1 MQRKKTGARKMGA
14 AGDRRTSRTDAATN
28 RGLAPSNPRKFPLPT
43 DDSILVCP
51 VGGVGRI
58 GMNWTLYGH
67 AGRWIL
73 VDAGSAFVKGDT
85 ENGCFM
91 PDPRSLRDVLPR
103 LDGLLV
109 THAHEDHIGAIHHL
123 WPAIGCPIHATPFA
137 ATLLKGRL
145 AEKGAQGRV
154 RLRVFKPGDR
164 LEVGPFAIETI
175 PITHSAPECVAMA
188 IETKAGRIFHTGDWK
203 FDPDPLVGLPTDLD
217 RLRRVGD
224 KGVLAM
230 LCDSTNAEREG
241 AITSESEVAAN
252 LEEIFRTRRGKIA
265 ISCFAT
271 NLARLAAIGRA
282 AAATGRKVALA
293 GRSLQKAEAAGLE
306 TGLIDDRFPI
316 LSDSRHLKGL
326 DPHEIVLVCT
336 GTQGEE
342 RAALA
347 KLARNENWR
356 LPEIGP
362 GDTVIHSARAI
373 PGNEAAIDA
382 VMRAFRARGVEVL
395 MGADGERSL
404 HVTGH
409 ATRLELRMMYELIR
423 PRFSVPVHGEASHLD
438 AHELL
443 AQTCGV
449 KAAVVSVEGDVL
461 RVTREGVERVARVQI
476 RHLAALE
483 SSGERLVTFDGRVE
497 AMAARRAISS
507 AAAAKPPAPATARRP
522 SEHHR
527 HEQNRQRSEDRRRI
541 RLRAQSSLLT
551 A

>member
-1 MQRKKTGARKMGA
+1 MQRKNTGARKIGA
-14 AGDRRTSRTDAATN
+14 SDDRRSSRTDVTKN
-28 RGLAPSNPRKFPLPT
+28 RGSTPTPLKESPLPQKFPLPT

-73 VDAGSAFVKGDT
+73 VDAGSAFVKSPD
-85 ENGCFM
+85 ENGAFM

-123 WPAIGCPIHATPFA
+123 WPRIDCPIFATPFA

-145 AEKGAQGRV
+145 AEKGAQGKARFKI
-154 RLRVFKPGDR
+154 FKPGDSFK
-164 LEVGPFAIETI
+164 VGPFSIETV
-175 PITHSAPECVAMA
+175 PITHSVPECVAMA
-188 IETKAGRIFHTGDWK
+188 IETRAGRIFHTGDWK
-203 FDPDPLVGLPTDLD
+203 FDPDPLLGDPTDFA

-224 KGVLAM
+224 RGVLAM
-230 LCDSTNAEREG
+230 LCDSTNAERDAG
-241 AITSESEVAAN
+241 ISSESEVAAN
-252 LEEIFRTRRGKIA
+252 LAEVFRTRRGKIA

-271 NLARLAAIGRA
+271 NLARLTAICHAAKMS
-282 AAATGRKVALA
+282 GRKVALA
-293 GRSLQKAEAAGLE
+293 GRSLEKAEAAGTE
-306 TGLIDDRFPI
+306 VGLLDHRHTI

-326 DPHEIVLVCT
+326 DPHEILLVCT

-347 KLARNENWR
+347 KLARGESWR

-373 PGNEAAIDA
+373 PGNEAAIEE
-382 VMRAFRARGVEVL
+382 VMKLFRARHVEVL
-395 MGADGERSL
+395 MGLDDEKPL

-409 ATRLELRMMYELIR
+409 ASRGELKTMYELIR
-423 PRFSVPVHGEASHLD
+423 PQFAIPVHGEADHLV
-438 AHELL
+438 AHGAL
-443 AQTCGV
+443 AQECG
-449 KAAVVSVEGDVL
+449 ARTATLTEEGDLL
-461 RVTREGVERVARVQI
+461 RVSRDGVERVTKIRI

-483 SSGERLVTFDGRVE
+483 SSGEKLVPFEGRVGM
-497 AMAARRAISS
+497 MATIPAAPVVKAPVIVVRRRSRSARSGARRA
-507 AAAAKPPAPATARRP
+507 A
-522 SEHHR
+522 
-527 HEQNRQRSEDRRRI
+527 
-541 RLRAQSSLLT
+541 
-551 A
+551 